1 MEKMTAMQMMSALSQ
16 ATRLNV
22 FTILAGQ
29 HPDGLSAGE
38 LATKTNTPANTM
50 SAHLAILSRAGL
62 VTSSKEGRVV
72 TYTACP
78 GLVRELSVFLSQ
90 VTDVGTPTRRGANKK
105 QIQVAN

>member
-1 MEKMTAMQMMSALSQ
+1 MTAMQMMSALSQ
-16 ATRLNV
+16 ATRLSV
-22 FTILAGQ
+22 FTILAAQ
-29 HPDGLSAGE
+29 HPAGLSAGE

-78 GLVRELSVFLSQ
+78 SVVRELSAFLTQ
-90 VTDVGTPTRRGANKK
+90 ICGAIRPPMQGSSEK
-105 QIQVAN
+105 QIQISN